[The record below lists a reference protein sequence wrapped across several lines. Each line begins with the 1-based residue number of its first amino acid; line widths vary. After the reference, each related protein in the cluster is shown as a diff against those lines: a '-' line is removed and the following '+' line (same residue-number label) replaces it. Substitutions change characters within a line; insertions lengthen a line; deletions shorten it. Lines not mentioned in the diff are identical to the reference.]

1 LILFDKIN
9 TKFRPFGKEESKMP
23 VKITSENFKKEV
35 LESDVPVIVDFW
47 AQWCRPCLMLGPII
61 EEIAEDFEG
70 KVKVGKVNVDEE
82 GYLANQFRISSIP
95 TVMMFK
101 DGKPVS
107 QVIGLLRK
115 EDLIRRL
122 GL

>member
-1 LILFDKIN
+1 
-9 TKFRPFGKEESKMP
+9 MP
-23 VKITSENFKKEV
+23 VKITSENFKTEV
-35 LESDVPVIVDFW
+35 LESEVPVIVDFW

-61 EEIAEDFEG
+61 EEIAEEFEG

-95 TVMMFK
+95 TVMLFK
-101 DGKPVS
+101 DGKPAS

-115 EDLIRRL
+115 EDLIKRL

>member
-1 LILFDKIN
+1 
-9 TKFRPFGKEESKMP
+9 MP
-23 VKITSENFKKEV
+23 IKITSDNFKTEV
-35 LESDVPVIVDFW
+35 LESKVPVIVDFW
-47 AQWCRPCLMLGPII
+47 AAWCRPCLMLGPII
-61 EEIAEDFEG
+61 EEISEEMDG
-70 KVKVGKVNVDEE
+70 KVKVAKINVDEE

-95 TVMMFK
+95 TVMLFK

-115 EDLIRRL
+115 EDLIKRL